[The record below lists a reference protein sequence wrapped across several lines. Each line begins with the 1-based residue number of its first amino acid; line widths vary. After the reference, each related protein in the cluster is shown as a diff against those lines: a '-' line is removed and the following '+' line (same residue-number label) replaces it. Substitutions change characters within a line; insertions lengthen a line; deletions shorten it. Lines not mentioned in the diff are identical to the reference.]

1 MPGFRH
7 GIDADRGEYPPP
19 EASCRS
25 SQLSLANDPFA
36 REEIAMR
43 QNKFRGNVFVANLP
57 NGTTDEQLAQ
67 LFDQYG
73 IVLGAFL
80 ARDAATASTKG
91 CGLVNIAPARAA
103 EAAIAALNGT
113 IVGGRRIEVRAAA
126 PEMAITMPKP
136 PRPARLSAPRSADG
150 EPRAYAGE
158 KAHFA
163 ARPAARPVTVEYR
176 NRFKSLASTLNNR

>member
-1 MPGFRH
+1 
-7 GIDADRGEYPPP
+7 
-19 EASCRS
+19 
-25 SQLSLANDPFA
+25 
-36 REEIAMR
+36 MR

-67 LFDQYG
+67 MFDQYG

-113 IVGGRRIEVRAAA
+113 TVGGRRIEVRAAA

-136 PRPARLSAPRSADG
+136 PRSNARPGGDRPQFAPA
-150 EPRAYAGE
+150 E
-158 KAHFA
+158 KSHYA

-176 NRFKSLASTLNNR
+176 NRFRGLATLANR

>member
-1 MPGFRH
+1 
-7 GIDADRGEYPPP
+7 
-19 EASCRS
+19 
-25 SQLSLANDPFA
+25 
-36 REEIAMR
+36 MR

-67 LFDQYG
+67 MFDQYG

-113 IVGGRRIEVRAAA
+113 TVGGRRIEVRAAA

-136 PRPARLSAPRSADG
+136 PRSNARPSGDRPHFAPA
-150 EPRAYAGE
+150 E
-158 KAHFA
+158 KSHYA

-176 NRFKSLASTLNNR
+176 NRFKGLAATLANR

>member
-1 MPGFRH
+1 
-7 GIDADRGEYPPP
+7 
-19 EASCRS
+19 
-25 SQLSLANDPFA
+25 
-36 REEIAMR
+36 MR

-67 LFDQYG
+67 LFDPYG

-113 IVGGRRIEVRAAA
+113 TVGGRRIEVRAAA
-126 PEMAITMPKP
+126 PRWRSACPSRRAASAATQAIGRLP
-136 PRPARLSAPRSADG
+136 PRQRRRITPPSRLRVRSPLSTATASKASPPPSPIADG
-150 EPRAYAGE
+150 PGPPCDQKTA
-158 KAHFA
+158 
-163 ARPAARPVTVEYR
+163 
-176 NRFKSLASTLNNR
+176 

>member
-1 MPGFRH
+1 
-7 GIDADRGEYPPP
+7 
-19 EASCRS
+19 
-25 SQLSLANDPFA
+25 
-36 REEIAMR
+36 MR

-67 LFDQYG
+67 MFDQYG

-113 IVGGRRIEVRAAA
+113 TVGGRRIEVRAAA

-136 PRPARLSAPRSADG
+136 PRSARPMGDR
-150 EPRAYAGE
+150 PAYAPAAE
-158 KAHFA
+158 KTHFA

-176 NRFKSLASTLNNR
+176 NRFKGLAATLANR

>member
-1 MPGFRH
+1 
-7 GIDADRGEYPPP
+7 
-19 EASCRS
+19 
-25 SQLSLANDPFA
+25 
-36 REEIAMR
+36 MR

-67 LFDQYG
+67 LFDQFG

-113 IVGGRRIEVRAAA
+113 QVGGRRIEVRAAA
-126 PEMAITMPKP
+126 PDMAITMPKP
-136 PRPARLSAPRSADG
+136 PRATLRAAGHRP
-150 EPRAYAGE
+150 AYAAGGE
-158 KAHFA
+158 KSHLAVK
-163 ARPAARPVTVEYR
+163 PAARPVTVEYR
-176 NRFKSLASTLNNR
+176 NRFKGLAATLANR

>member
-1 MPGFRH
+1 
-7 GIDADRGEYPPP
+7 
-19 EASCRS
+19 
-25 SQLSLANDPFA
+25 
-36 REEIAMR
+36 MR

-67 LFDQYG
+67 MFDAYG

-80 ARDAATASTKG
+80 ARDAATSSTKG

-113 IVGGRRIEVRAAA
+113 TVGGRRIEVRAAA

-136 PRPARLSAPRSADG
+136 PRPPRATPRTYGG
-150 EPRAYAGE
+150 EPRPYTGE
-158 KAHFA
+158 PRPYTAEPRPYSAEKPYIA
-163 ARPAARPVTVEYR
+163 AKPAQRPVTVEYR
-176 NRFKSLASTLNNR
+176 NRFKSLAGTLTNR

>member
-1 MPGFRH
+1 MPAIRH
-7 GIDADRGEYPPP
+7 GIDADHGEYPSS
-19 EASCRS
+19 EASCRRC
-25 SQLSLANDPFA
+25 QPSLANDPVA
-36 REEIAMR
+36 REEIEMR

-103 EAAIAALNGT
+103 EAAIAALNGST
-113 IVGGRRIEVRAAA
+113 VGGRRIEVRAAA

-136 PRPARLSAPRSADG
+136 PRPARLSAPRNPDG
-150 EPRAYAGE
+150 ETRAYTGE
-158 KAHFA
+158 KTHFA

-176 NRFKSLASTLNNR
+176 NRFKSFASTLTNR

>member
-1 MPGFRH
+1 
-7 GIDADRGEYPPP
+7 
-19 EASCRS
+19 
-25 SQLSLANDPFA
+25 
-36 REEIAMR
+36 MR

-67 LFDQYG
+67 MFDQYG

-113 IVGGRRIEVRAAA
+113 TVGGRRIEVRAAA

-136 PRPARLSAPRSADG
+136 PRSARPMGDR
-150 EPRAYAGE
+150 PAYAPAE
-158 KAHFA
+158 KTHFA

-176 NRFKSLASTLNNR
+176 NRFKGLAQTLANR

>member
-1 MPGFRH
+1 
-7 GIDADRGEYPPP
+7 
-19 EASCRS
+19 
-25 SQLSLANDPFA
+25 
-36 REEIAMR
+36 MR

-67 LFDQYG
+67 MFDQYG

-113 IVGGRRIEVRAAA
+113 TVGGRRIEVRAAA

-136 PRPARLSAPRSADG
+136 PRSNARPSGDRPQFAVS
-150 EPRAYAGE
+150 E
-158 KAHFA
+158 KSHYA

-176 NRFKSLASTLNNR
+176 NRFKGLAATLANR